1 MITLTSGS
9 VKYDSEEQSLLI
21 QLIEGDRN
29 AFWAIWNRYQDY
41 LFSRCRAWMGGNYF
55 DAEEALSLTALKA
68 WQKLPDH
75 ASNITNLKGWLNR
88 LAHNLCI
95 DLHRKRKQQALGIEN
110 IEEIQDSIQSI
121 EDFTSSDCN
130 NPEVN
135 LLKKEFKIYLRYC
148 IEKLPFRLREPLK
161 LRYYQGLSCIE
172 IGEVLSIKQNTV
184 SKRLQEAKSC
194 LRKLLCEYS
203 SGLSQARID
212 EGNLQE
218 LEQNK
223 SKISTQ
229 LDSIVEEISYGVTIS
244 CLETLPPVW
253 FSSLQSQA
261 WI

>member
-1 MITLTSGS
+1 MIALTSGS
-9 VKYDSEEQSLLI
+9 VKYDSEEQNLLI
-21 QLIEGDRN
+21 QLVEGDRD

-75 ASNITNLKGWLNR
+75 ASSITNLKGWLNR

-95 DLHRKRKQQALGIEN
+95 DLHRKRKRQALGIEN
-110 IEEIQDSIQSI
+110 IEEIQDSIQFI
-121 EDFTSSDCN
+121 EDFTPSNCH
-130 NPEVN
+130 NPEAD
-135 LLKKEFKIYLRYC
+135 LLQKEFKTYLRYY
-148 IEKLPFRLREPLK
+148 IEQLPPRLREPLK

-184 SKRLQEAKSC
+184 SKRLQEAKSF

-203 SGLSQARID
+203 SGLSETKIN
-212 EGNLQE
+212 EENLQE
-218 LEQNK
+218 SERIQ
-223 SKISTQ
+223 SKLTTQ
-229 LDSIVEEISYGVTIS
+229 IDSIVEEISYGVTIS

-253 FSSLQSQA
+253 FSSLQGQA
-261 WI
+261 WT